1 MCSRLAQALVQ
12 AVLVPLPLRNPRAQ
26 TGSMSVF
33 ADWGELRSTGTDE
46 DNAEVVNVAAWLN
59 LDLRVSDGPPEE
71 ADL

>member
-1 MCSRLAQALVQ
+1 
-12 AVLVPLPLRNPRAQ
+12 
-26 TGSMSVF
+26 MSVF